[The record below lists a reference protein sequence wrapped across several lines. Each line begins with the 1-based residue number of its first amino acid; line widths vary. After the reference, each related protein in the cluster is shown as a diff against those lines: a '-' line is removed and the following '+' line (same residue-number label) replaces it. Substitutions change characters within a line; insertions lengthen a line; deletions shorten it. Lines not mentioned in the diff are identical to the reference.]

1 MANQTNVDDIISV
14 SCDFQFRSVKANATQ
29 WTSPLK
35 DGVKELYETDK
46 FLSHAV
52 KVPLHNHNPKNLLS
66 LPPLIS
72 SGSVALS
79 PALDPTTPF
88 ISLPSQGIETR
99 ISVANASR

>member
-52 KVPLHNHNPKNLLS
+52 KVPLHNPKNPLS

-88 ISLPSQGIETR
+88 ISLPSQGVKTR
-99 ISVANASR
+99 ISVANASE